1 MRIVWTNE
9 EKRALHECMVDL
21 CYSKPYIIPSKVLLR
36 SAQEEVIPYE
46 RRSIISDQ
54 RVFNYKT
61 MIASA
66 RAKAEEHRKK
76 AAKLPPVP
84 AVEPLPLPEPPAKKL
99 DTLGEVFE
107 LFIDALA
114 DRILAKI
121 ADKSFDSLY
130 PTESGTQSARISD
143 SKPSVMLEKGWLD
156 EHLEKLTIRS
166 KEVKVKRP
174 TSLIVGLN
182 GHQMECVK
190 QSRPEIDFTF
200 VTAEQAVSMSALNKE
215 HTILMTKFINHS
227 VQTKYRK
234 HPNLHYC
241 NGGISDLKHLL
252 RIIFYKE
259 VV

>member
-21 CYSKPYIIPSKVLLR
+21 CYSMPGYSSKALLR
-36 SAQEEVIPYE
+36 HAQEDVIPYE

-66 RAKAEEHRKK
+66 RSKAEEHRKK
-76 AAKLPPVP
+76 AAKSLPTP
-84 AVEPLPLPEPPAKKL
+84 AVKPLPLPEPPAKKL

-121 ADKSFDSLY
+121 EDKQIGRY
-130 PTESGTQSARISD
+130 VTQD
-143 SKPSVMLEKGWLD
+143 ELDKPSVMLEKGWLD
-156 EHLEKLTIRS
+156 AHLEKLTIRS

-200 VTAEQAVSMSALNKE
+200 VTAEQAVSMSAFNKD

-252 RIIFYKE
+252 RIIFHKE
-259 VV
+259 TV

>member
-1 MRIVWTNE
+1 
-9 EKRALHECMVDL
+9 MVDM

-121 ADKSFDSLY
+121 EDKQIGRY
-130 PTESGTQSARISD
+130 VTQD
-143 SKPSVMLEKGWLD
+143 ELDKPSVMLEKGWLD
-156 EHLEKLTIRS
+156 EHLKKLTIRS

-252 RIIFYKE
+252 QIIFHKE
-259 VV
+259 YA

>member
-21 CYSKPYIIPSKVLLR
+21 CCCKPSYSSKALLR
-36 SAQEEVIPYE
+36 RAQEEVIPYE

-76 AAKLPPVP
+76 AAKLPPAP

-121 ADKSFDSLY
+121 EDKQIGRYVTQD
-130 PTESGTQSARISD
+130 ESD
-143 SKPSVMLEKGWLD
+143 KPSVMLEKGWLD

-166 KEVKVKRP
+166 KAAKVKRP

-190 QSRPEIDFTF
+190 QSRPEVDFTF
-200 VTAEQAVSMSALNKE
+200 VTAEQAVGMSAFNKE

-252 RIIFYKE
+252 QIIFYKE
-259 VV
+259 AV

>member
-1 MRIVWTNE
+1 MRIVWTKE
-9 EKRALHECMVDL
+9 EKRALHECMVDM

-36 SAQEEVIPYE
+36 NAQEEVIPYE
-46 RRSIISDQ
+46 RRSVISDQ
-54 RVFNYKT
+54 RVFNYKN

-76 AAKLPPVP
+76 TAKSLPAPAP

-121 ADKSFDSLY
+121 EDKQIGRY
-130 PTESGTQSARISD
+130 VTHVGTARLAASD
-143 SKPSVMLEKGWLD
+143 KPSVMLEKGWLD
-156 EHLEKLTIRS
+156 AHLEKLTIRS

-200 VTAEQAVSMSALNKE
+200 VTAEQAVSMSAFNKE

-227 VQTKYRK
+227 VQSKYRK

-252 RIIFYKE
+252 RIIFHKE
-259 VV
+259 TV